1 MKTKTVSIIT
11 LLAALALGGCAA
23 FQRTSASDAATR
35 LQFSTP
41 DGKHVEVVLPK
52 NMAAEKLELVA
63 GDYSLRAASLKTD
76 ASTVMD
82 SAGAANA
89 AQAQTIS
96 EMTKTIGGLV
106 PLVVKA
112 AAEGA
117 SPVE

>member
-1 MKTKTVSIIT
+1 MKTVSMII
-11 LLAALALGGCAA
+11 LALATCLLGGCAA
-23 FQRTSASDAATR
+23 FQKTTASDAATR
-35 LQFSTP
+35 LQFRTE
-41 DGKHVEVVLPK
+41 DGRAVELVLPK
-52 NMAAEKLELVA
+52 NMAAEKLELLI

-89 AQAQTIS
+89 AQAQTLA

-112 AAEGA
+112 AIEGA

>member
-1 MKTKTVSIIT
+1 MKTVFATTCLLIAASI
-11 LLAALALGGCAA
+11 LSGCAA
-23 FQRTSASDAATR
+23 FQKTSASDAATR
-35 LQFSTP
+35 LHFITP
-41 DGKHVEVVLPK
+41 DGRTVEVVLPK

-89 AQAQTIS
+89 AQAQTIA

-112 AAEGA
+112 AVEGA